1 MARKMNTLSDLT
13 SFLEAEKTTL
23 SESNPILKIEKAQD
37 FFSKEPVKLF
47 QIELDEEKN
56 ASINTQSE
64 STKFIDSPALRKTS
78 LEEVNELIKTL
89 ALENKMSV
97 QQVITTLYMRSIL
110 PDSVTNIVDITAN
123 MQKSY
128 ALLMADFQKNWWKR

>member
-23 SESNPILKIEKAQD
+23 SESNPMLKIEKAQD

-78 LEEVNELIKTL
+78 FEEVNELIKTL

-128 ALLMADFQKNWWKR
+128 GLLMADFQKNWWKR